1 MSNFDF
7 LLDKSINFFKE
18 KYPKVIV
25 DKYLLV
31 SPNDQKLI
39 YISDNKI
46 KASYSVSTSK
56 FGLGNLND
64 SFKTPIGL
72 HTIVEKIGNDMPIF
86 TIFKGRKPVG
96 NNMTLNDLYDDKK
109 THDDHFKNHED
120 VITSRILRLKGLEPN
135 VNLGG
140 NVDSYNRYIYIHG
153 TAHEDQIGKKAS
165 HGCIRMRNKDI
176 IELFSMC
183 TIDMHVIILDN

>member
-39 YISDNKI
+39 YVDNNII
-46 KASYSVSTSK
+46 KSSYSISTSK
-56 FGLGNLND
+56 FGLGNVND

-72 HTIVEKIGNDMPIF
+72 HIIAEKIGDEMPIF
-86 TIFKGRKPVG
+86 TIFKGRKPLE
-96 NNMTLNDLYDDKK
+96 NNMTLIDFNKDKK
-109 THDDHFKNHED
+109 LQKLFQ
-120 VITSRILRLKGLEPN
+120 VAVMQAI
-135 VNLGG
+135 
-140 NVDSYNRYIYIHG
+140 
-153 TAHEDQIGKKAS
+153 KKAS
-165 HGCIRMRNKDI
+165 
-176 IELFSMC
+176 
-183 TIDMHVIILDN
+183 ILSKS

>member
-1 MSNFDF
+1 MCIRD
-7 LLDKSINFFKE
+7 
-18 KYPKVIV
+18 
-25 DKYLLV
+25 
-31 SPNDQKLI
+31 
-39 YISDNKI
+39 
-46 KASYSVSTSK
+46 
-56 FGLGNLND
+56 
-64 SFKTPIGL
+64 
-72 HTIVEKIGNDMPIF
+72 
-86 TIFKGRKPVG
+86 R
-96 NNMTLNDLYDDKK
+96 
-109 THDDHFKNHED
+109 
-120 VITSRILRLKGLEPN
+120 RGLEPN

>member
-39 YISDNKI
+39 YVDNNII
-46 KASYSVSTSK
+46 KSSYSISTSK
-56 FGLGNLND
+56 FGLGNVND

-72 HTIVEKIGNDMPIF
+72 HIIAEKIGDEMPIF
-86 TIFKGRKPVG
+86 TIFKGRKPLE
-96 NNMTLNDLYDDKK
+96 NNMTLIDFNKDKK
-109 THDDHFKNHED
+109 LQDDHFKDCED
-120 VITSRILRLKGLEPN
+120 VITSRILRLRGLEPN
-135 VNLGG
+135 INLGG

-153 TAHEDQIGKKAS
+153 TAHEDLIGQKAS
-165 HGCIRMRNKDI
+165 HGCIRMRNKDV
-176 IELFSMC
+176 IELFDMC
-183 TIDMHVIILDN
+183 PIDMSVLILDN

>member
-1 MSNFDF
+1 MSSLDF
-7 LLDKSINFFKE
+7 LLDKSISIIEE
-18 KYPKVIV
+18 KYPKTIIK
-25 DKYLLV
+25 DYLLI

-46 KASYSVSTSK
+46 KVSYAVSTSK

-64 SFKTPIGL
+64 SFKTPVGL
-72 HTIVEKIGNDMPIF
+72 HIIVEKIGNEMPIF

-96 NNMTLNDLYDDKK
+96 NNMTLNDLYKDKK
-109 THDDHFKNHED
+109 IHDDHFKNHED
-120 VITSRILRLKGLEPN
+120 VITSRILRLRGLEPN

-153 TAHEDQIGKKAS
+153 TAHEDEIGKKAS

-183 TIDMHVIILDN
+183 SIDMHVIILDN